1 MFYLLYIE
9 ETGKFFILKLKGQII
24 MSKYN
29 HIESALIHGG
39 IYGDKFTGSVNV
51 PIYQTST
58 YEQEALG
65 KNKGW
70 EYSRTGNPTR
80 AALEALIAELEGG
93 TNGFAFGSGMA
104 AITAVLSLF
113 QTGDRVIISSNV
125 YGGTFRVL
133 DKVFNNFGILYSIED
148 TTDLKTLDTKITDD
162 VKAILIESPAN
173 PLLTITDIE
182 GIAKLAKKHN
192 ILSIVDNTF
201 MTPYIQR
208 PIEFGVDIVVHSATK
223 YLGGHSD
230 VVAGLVVVNNKE
242 LAEKIAF
249 IQNSTGG
256 VLGPFDSFLLIKGI
270 KTLGVR
276 MDRHVCNA
284 EKAAEFLKNNKA
296 VKKVYYPGLKD
307 AQGYEINKRQA
318 KNGGAMISFELYENY
333 DIKKF
338 FSSLQ
343 LVSLAESLGGVE
355 SLVDHPASM
364 THASIPYETRQKIG
378 ITDGLIRLS
387 IGIENIDDILE
398 DLQQAIDESE
408 D

>member
-1 MFYLLYIE
+1 MSNYKNIE
-9 ETGKFFILKLKGQII
+9 TAF
-24 MSKYN
+24 
-29 HIESALIHGG
+29 IHGG
-39 IYGDKFTGSVNV
+39 IYGDKNTGAVNV

-58 YEQEALG
+58 YEQDCLG
-65 KNKGW
+65 QDRGW

-80 AALEALIAELEGG
+80 AALEALIAELEHGKA
-93 TNGFAFGSGMA
+93 GFAFGSGMA

-113 QTGDRVIISSNV
+113 HSGDKIIISSNV

-133 DKVFNNFGILYSIED
+133 NKVFNSFEISYSIED
-148 TTDLKTLDTKITDD
+148 TTNLQTLESKITPD

-173 PLLTITDIE
+173 PLLTITDIK
-182 GIAKLAKKHN
+182 GVADLAKKHN
-192 ILSIVDNTF
+192 ILSIVDDTF
-201 MTPYIQR
+201 MTPYLQR
-208 PIEFGVDIVVHSATK
+208 PLELGVDIVVHSATK

-230 VVAGLVVVNNKE
+230 VVSGLVVVNDEK
-242 LAEKIAF
+242 LAERIAF

-256 VLGPFDSFLLIKGI
+256 VLGPFDSFLLIRGI

-276 MDRHVCNA
+276 MDRHVSNA
-284 EKAAEFLKNNKA
+284 EKAVEFLQNHKA

-307 AQGYEINKRQA
+307 AQGYEINKKQA

-338 FSSLQ
+338 FSSLK
-343 LVSLAESLGGVE
+343 LIALAESLGGVE
-355 SLVDHPASM
+355 SLVCHPASM

-387 IGIENIDDILE
+387 IGIENIDDLID
-398 DLQQAIDESE
+398 DLKQAIEESE
-408 D
+408 R

>member
-1 MFYLLYIE
+1 MANYKNIE
-9 ETGKFFILKLKGQII
+9 TAF
-24 MSKYN
+24 
-29 HIESALIHGG
+29 IHGG
-39 IYGDKFTGSVNV
+39 IYGDKNTGAVNV

-58 YEQEALG
+58 YEQDCLG
-65 KNKGW
+65 QDRGW

-80 AALEALIAELEGG
+80 AALEALIAELEHGKA
-93 TNGFAFGSGMA
+93 GFAFGSGMA

-113 QTGDRVIISSNV
+113 HSGDKIIISSNV

-133 DKVFNNFGILYSIED
+133 NKVFNSFEISYSIED
-148 TTDLKTLDTKITDD
+148 TTNLQTLESKITPD

-173 PLLTITDIE
+173 PLLTITDIK
-182 GIAKLAKKHN
+182 GVADLAKKHN
-192 ILSIVDNTF
+192 ILSIVDDTF
-201 MTPYIQR
+201 MTPYLQR
-208 PIEFGVDIVVHSATK
+208 PLELGVDIVVHSATK

-230 VVAGLVVVNNKE
+230 VVSGLVVVNDEK
-242 LAEKIAF
+242 LAERIAF

-256 VLGPFDSFLLIKGI
+256 VLGPFDSFLLIRGI

-276 MDRHVCNA
+276 MDRHVSNA
-284 EKAAEFLKNNKA
+284 EKAVEFLQNHKA

-307 AQGYEINKRQA
+307 AQGYEINKKQA

-338 FSSLQ
+338 FSSLK
-343 LVSLAESLGGVE
+343 LIALAESLGGVE
-355 SLVDHPASM
+355 SLVCHPASM

-387 IGIENIDDILE
+387 IGIENIDDLID
-398 DLQQAIDESE
+398 DLKQAIEESE
-408 D
+408 R